1 MQFAKLI
8 YAFWSVVFIIAAA
21 ASAQTLQDDDG
32 PAEIPPSS
40 YTGKQYVDSRGCI
53 YVRAG
58 FDGNVVWVPRV
69 DRARRLMCGFV
80 PTFAS
85 VPAPA
90 AAPAAKETLVNVL
103 PETRA
108 NPALAPAGSVQPRL
122 ANISVAPVT
131 KEFRAPSGFKIAWT
145 DGRLNPLRGPR
156 TVVGT
161 AQMDRIWTKTVPR
174 KLLATHLGV
183 SSNVVAITLS
193 SKSPDARTTVM
204 RYVQVGTY
212 SVPSNAEAA
221 IAKLQENGLAADIR
235 AFSKNDRDLQIVLAG
250 PFDVQSDLRNAL
262 ILSRSLGFADA
273 FARR

>member
-40 YTGKQYVDSRGCI
+40 YTGKQYVDSRDCI

-174 KLLATHLGV
+174 KLLATHPGV
-183 SSNVVAITLS
+183 SSNVVRNYAFKQVPRRPDHRDAICASRNLFGS
-193 SKSPDARTTVM
+193 VKRRGGNSQIAGKWPGCRHQG
-204 RYVQVGTY
+204 VQ
-212 SVPSNAEAA
+212 
-221 IAKLQENGLAADIR
+221 QE
-235 AFSKNDRDLQIVLAG
+235 
-250 PFDVQSDLRNAL
+250 
-262 ILSRSLGFADA
+262 
-273 FARR
+273 